1 MKESYLSFLFNIPGG
16 FVLDP
21 RFFVGEKEETM
32 TVMSNSIFS
41 TRSIAK
47 CAILSAI
54 AFILMFFDFPLPF
67 APSFYQLDF
76 SELPVMLGAFAMGPM
91 AGVVIEAVKVVL
103 NLLFTGSDTAYV
115 GELANFII
123 GVSFVVPAAM
133 IYRHHK
139 TKNNAIIG
147 MVIGTICMTLMGCV
161 FNYFILL
168 PMYSVLYQLPME
180 AIIGMG
186 QALIPLITDTFTFVC
201 FAVVPFN
208 IFKGIVISLITTL
221 VYKHVSPLLHR

>member
-1 MKESYLSFLFNIPGG
+1 
-16 FVLDP
+16 
-21 RFFVGEKEETM
+21 M
-32 TVMSNSIFS
+32 TTVSKSIFS

-67 APSFYQLDF
+67 APSFYKLDF

-91 AGVVIEAVKVVL
+91 AGVVIEGVKIVL
-103 NLLFTGSDTAYV
+103 NVLFSGSGTAYV
-115 GELANFII
+115 GEFANFVI
-123 GVSFVVPAAM
+123 GVSFVVPAAL
-133 IYRHHK
+133 IYTRHK
-139 TKNNAIIG
+139 TRQNAIIG
-147 MVIGTICMTLMGCV
+147 MVAGTICMTFIGSI

-168 PMYSVLYQLPME
+168 PMYSTLYQLPMD

-186 QALIPLITDTFTFVC
+186 HALIPLITDTFTFVC

-208 IFKGIVISLITTL
+208 AVKGFVISLITMF

>member
-1 MKESYLSFLFNIPGG
+1 
-16 FVLDP
+16 
-21 RFFVGEKEETM
+21 
-32 TVMSNSIFS
+32 
-41 TRSIAK
+41 
-47 CAILSAI
+47 
-54 AFILMFFDFPLPF
+54 MFFDFPLPF

-208 IFKGIVISLITTL
+208 IFKGIVISLITML